1 VTAGTQV
8 QLECFGIGRPIP
20 IFKWNKNGSP
30 LTAEGNQQIEMTQN
44 GRVLTINDV
53 ALSDAGEYKC
63 TIAQGN
69 NEIQRT
75 SHLTVLD
82 PPHIVEVFDD
92 VTQLASLSINIS
104 CRAEGTPPI
113 NWLWLNNTDTLQQS
127 PSIKFTED
135 GLISTLT
142 IDSLDFTNSGILQC
156 IAYNDIS
163 RDSANN
169 ALIVKTQSITFDEQ
183 PNDVLAFV
191 STNVVLPCEATSY
204 PFPVFAWLRNNNALD
219 LDQRHVISSEIFNG
233 TLTISSVT
241 KADTGTYRC
250 SVESI
255 PGIFTLSTNSLV
267 KVIDYPQLIANLE
280 SNRIVPEGHD
290 VMLECAIA
298 TITNINIDHT
308 WLKDNNPINSTRVL
322 LHTNGSLFITHF
334 NPTLDAGKY
343 TCSVTLTAVGS
354 NAQPLHYSIGHTFLS
369 TVPPTVPSPPL
380 YPIITTTTSNSSHVQ
395 WSAPL
400 DNGSLPILHYVIQLT
415 EISPCSNSAQVNYFD
430 PFNLLSVVVNSLKPF
445 HNYEIQIFAVN
456 SKGQSNA
463 SDVLIFVTK
472 EAAPSSA
479 PCFITVN
486 GSVKVNQL
494 NVYWRPP
501 TCVEKNGVIVNYTV
515 KYWSL
520 NKPPV
525 SITTSST
532 NITLYD
538 LEELTHY
545 SIKIAASTRAGTGPF
560 SDVVIARTNLANPPD
575 QPTNVTRQIINCT
588 TLRITWN
595 TVIST
600 TNNSISYVIATS
612 TNLTY
617 NNISRPFYDLH
628 NFTEGTS
635 YIIYAMN
642 DFGISNGTLIE
653 GVHKPSSCFEVTPTS
668 SPTSSS
674 EPFYQQDW
682 FIYAV
687 AGGGTGIMI
696 ILIVIGMSVICFMCG
711 WCYKKN
717 RNKPTT
723 AQSSNKLQSTVL

>member
-1 VTAGTQV
+1 
-8 QLECFGIGRPIP
+8 
-20 IFKWNKNGSP
+20 
-30 LTAEGNQQIEMTQN
+30 MTQN

-267 KVIDYPQLIANLE
+267 KVIGQLVHH
-280 SNRIVPEGHD
+280 S
-290 VMLECAIA
+290 
-298 TITNINIDHT
+298 
-308 WLKDNNPINSTRVL
+308 
-322 LHTNGSLFITHF
+322 ITH
-334 NPTLDAGKY
+334 
-343 TCSVTLTAVGS
+343 
-354 NAQPLHYSIGHTFLS
+354 
-369 TVPPTVPSPPL
+369 
-380 YPIITTTTSNSSHVQ
+380 
-395 WSAPL
+395 
-400 DNGSLPILHYVIQLT
+400 
-415 EISPCSNSAQVNYFD
+415 
-430 PFNLLSVVVNSLKPF
+430 
-445 HNYEIQIFAVN
+445 
-456 SKGQSNA
+456 
-463 SDVLIFVTK
+463 
-472 EAAPSSA
+472 
-479 PCFITVN
+479 
-486 GSVKVNQL
+486 
-494 NVYWRPP
+494 
-501 TCVEKNGVIVNYTV
+501 
-515 KYWSL
+515 
-520 NKPPV
+520 
-525 SITTSST
+525 
-532 NITLYD
+532 
-538 LEELTHY
+538 
-545 SIKIAASTRAGTGPF
+545 
-560 SDVVIARTNLANPPD
+560 
-575 QPTNVTRQIINCT
+575 
-588 TLRITWN
+588 
-595 TVIST
+595 
-600 TNNSISYVIATS
+600 
-612 TNLTY
+612 
-617 NNISRPFYDLH
+617 
-628 NFTEGTS
+628 
-635 YIIYAMN
+635 YIIY
-642 DFGISNGTLIE
+642 FS
-653 GVHKPSSCFEVTPTS
+653 
-668 SPTSSS
+668 
-674 EPFYQQDW
+674 
-682 FIYAV
+682 
-687 AGGGTGIMI
+687 
-696 ILIVIGMSVICFMCG
+696 
-711 WCYKKN
+711 
-717 RNKPTT
+717 
-723 AQSSNKLQSTVL
+723 